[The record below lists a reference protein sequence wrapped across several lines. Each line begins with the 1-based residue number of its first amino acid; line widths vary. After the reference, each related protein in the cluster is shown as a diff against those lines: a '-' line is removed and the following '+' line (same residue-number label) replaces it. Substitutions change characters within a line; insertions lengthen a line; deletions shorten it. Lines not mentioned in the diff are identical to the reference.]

1 VQRTVVVKGGRSG
14 RRSSA
19 DARPPSCDSR
29 AQAIRWRAMEGS
41 QHAGAE
47 KKVVRRRERASKGDS
62 AFSCESAN
70 DKQAL
75 SMGVAEW
82 VPRVPGWRSPIEMG
96 AVRVDVRQTC
106 CRHIRACDRLGI
118 EYFAGT
124 TGFPPL

>member
-1 VQRTVVVKGGRSG
+1 MDEGQALMQDLLHATLGPKQFAGGR
-14 RRSSA
+14 
-19 DARPPSCDSR
+19 
-29 AQAIRWRAMEGS
+29 WK
-41 QHAGAE
+41 GANTQGLK